1 MKASPKGTAPDQMD
15 MYLESIA
22 SAVGPDY
29 SKSMS
34 TATSQEARG
43 NVVEPV
49 KYAGKD
55 FRGIYQSLAMAKVSD
70 PDGLRRTIKAVTSVD
85 KSVQLL
91 MAAEAPTEEQAQA
104 SLTAINE
111 SLDVLKAQDPTIL
124 AQVESCLASSLGE
137 AWREKLATQL

>member
-1 MKASPKGTAPDQMD
+1 MKANTKGTAPDQMD

-34 TATSQEARG
+34 TGTSQEALG
-43 NVVEPV
+43 NVVEPIE
-49 KYAGKD
+49 YAGKC

-85 KSVQLL
+85 KGVQLL
-91 MAAEAPTEEQAQA
+91 MAAEAPTGEQAQA
-104 SLTAINE
+104 SLDAIAA
-111 SLDVLKAQDPTIL
+111 SLAVLKAQDPTIL
-124 AQVESCLASSLGE
+124 AQVEDCLASSLSAE
-137 AWREKLATQL
+137 WQEKIVR

>member
-34 TATSQEARG
+34 TGTSQEALG
-43 NVVEPV
+43 NVVEPIE
-49 KYAGKD
+49 YAGKC

-85 KSVQLL
+85 KGVQLL
-91 MAAEAPTEEQAQA
+91 MGAEAPTEEQAQA

-111 SLDVLKAQDPTIL
+111 SLAVLKTQDPTIL
-124 AQVESCLASSLGE
+124 ARVEDCLASSLSDE
-137 AWREKLATQL
+137 WRAKLATP

>member
-34 TATSQEARG
+34 WSTSPEARG

-49 KYAGKD
+49 KYAGKG
-55 FRGIYQSLAMAKVSD
+55 FREIYQSLAMAKVSD

-85 KSVQLL
+85 KGVQLL
-91 MAAEAPTEEQAQA
+91 LAAEAPTDEKAQA
-104 SLTAINE
+104 RLDIKKA
-111 SLDVLKAQDPTIL
+111 LDVLKAQDPTIL
-124 AQVESCLASSLGE
+124 KDVEGCLASSLGE
-137 AWREKLATQL
+137 SWREELETQP